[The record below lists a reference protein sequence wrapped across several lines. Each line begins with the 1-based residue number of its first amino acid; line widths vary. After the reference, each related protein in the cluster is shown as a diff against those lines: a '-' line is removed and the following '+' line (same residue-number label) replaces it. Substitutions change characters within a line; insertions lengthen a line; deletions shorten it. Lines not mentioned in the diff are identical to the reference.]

1 MYELR
6 VRSGFAAAHQLR
18 GYQGSCE
25 NFHGHNWRVE
35 VTVKAEALNEIG
47 IGLDFRQIAQ
57 AARELLSQVDHRNL
71 NEVEPFIESNPT
83 SENLARWFYQELGRR
98 LNGPGIRVSRVTV
111 METEDYAASYDE
123 EG

>member
-25 NFHGHNWRVE
+25 NLHGHNWKVE
-35 VTVKAEALNEIG
+35 VVVLVEELDKIG

-57 AARELLSQVDHRNL
+57 VTRDLLSTLDHRNL
-71 NEVEPFIESNPT
+71 NELEPFAESNPT
-83 SENLARWFYQELGRR
+83 SENLARWLYRELGRQ
-98 LNGPGIRVSRVTV
+98 LNGPKVRVSQVTV
-111 METEDYAASYDE
+111 METEDYAASYYE
-123 EG
+123 N